1 MNNNYNIKINNEII
15 TFKKLNNILYSSI
28 YHLYYNEI
36 NRLIDYE
43 RLLFT
48 KKSLTNPKYLFVSLY
63 SNSKYKVNF
72 GIFTDNN
79 TKFQWSIINNYIYN
93 LEYKLYLTIYKNKL
107 ILSKYKYKW
116 CLENNIIKHSKT
128 GLYISCDFEYNIIV
142 TLDKTKAI
150 QIYIEDGTIHFLKSN
165 IRVQFEIKNIKNNV
179 KINKFMLNI
188 DNKIPNKIPNKLYN
202 CNLNTICI
210 LLSAGTS
217 SRFNNINSNTQP
229 NTNYSKQLYLIDN
242 KPLILY
248 SIETIIDVVDKLIII
263 TNIEC
268 YDKIKNII
276 NEKYNYQND
285 KKKKIILLIN
295 NINCRLESI
304 NTGLQYINKNYKNNN
319 LNNLNNIIIHDV
331 ARPYI
336 TIDYIK
342 TLTSSNNTTH
352 FYSQYYLKLTN
363 GLMHIDNEVVDRD
376 KYIELC
382 APLCINYKLFN
393 FIFTNYIQ
401 KENMITY
408 EFIPILKILNIKC
421 NFIEGHYKY
430 LKKITTRDDI

>member
-72 GIFTDNN
+72 GIFTNNN

-116 CLENNIIKHSKT
+116 CLENNIIKHNKT
-128 GLYISCDFEYNIIV
+128 GLYISCNFEYKIIV
-142 TLDKTKAI
+142 TLDKSKAI
-150 QIYIEDGTIHFLKSN
+150 QIYIEDGTIHFFKSN
-165 IRVQFEIKNIKNNV
+165 IIVQFEINNIKNNV

-202 CNLNTICI
+202 CKLNTICI

-217 SRFNNINSNTQP
+217 SRFNNIKSDTQSN
-229 NTNYSKQLYLIDN
+229 NKYSKQLYPIDN

-248 SIETIIDVVDKLIII
+248 SIENIIYVVYKLIII

-276 NEKYNYQND
+276 NKKYNYQND

-304 NTGLQYINKNYKNNN
+304 NTGLQYINKNYKN
-319 LNNLNNIIIHDV
+319 NNLNNIIIHDV

-393 FIFTNYIQ
+393 FIFTNYIE
-401 KENMITY
+401 KNKSITS
-408 EFIPILKILNIKC
+408 EFIPILQLLNIKI
-421 NFIEGHYKY
+421 NLIEGHYKY
-430 LKKITTRDDI
+430 LRKITTRDDI